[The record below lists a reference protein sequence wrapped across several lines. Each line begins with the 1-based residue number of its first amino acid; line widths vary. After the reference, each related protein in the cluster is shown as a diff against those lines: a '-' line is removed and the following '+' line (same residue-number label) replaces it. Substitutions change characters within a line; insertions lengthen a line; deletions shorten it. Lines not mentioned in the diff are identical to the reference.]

1 MRRYDSTA
9 RLLFAPKNTVRDLP
23 PLPLCTATAPEVVS
37 RSITSNATNS
47 DALHPVSSS
56 ASKTALSRR
65 FGRVLPVHVASIAP
79 RSGSAT
85 GGRGFSLGAG
95 SFTLLIGLRQLFYA
109 ESPAHEHPTGF
120 KVWQPDNKKACQVVC
135 HLTGFVLFLP
145 CHDGAI
151 IVARVGLRVGPVLV
165 SIVPQHVKQGSSH
178 NSAIDNCIQTVCIN
192 PIIHTVCIQLS
203 AIYA

>member
-9 RLLFAPKNTVRDLP
+9 RLLFAPKNTVRALP

-56 ASKTALSRR
+56 DSSSALSRR

-135 HLTGFVLFLP
+135 HLTGFVLTLP
-145 CHDGAI
+145 CHGVHPPWPGSAFGS
-151 IVARVGLRVGPVLV
+151 ARFLSLLY
-165 SIVPQHVKQGSSH
+165 HNTSSGVVH
-178 NSAIDNCIQTVCIN
+178 ITRTVCITSV
-192 PIIHTVCIQLS
+192 IRTVAPQTT
-203 AIYA
+203 